1 MLSMT
6 QRTPHLGVNQI
17 FFWINYILS
26 EDIDWEKIQIYAYL
40 TVDSALCGILL
51 LGIYDLFECYQ
62 SIMVLFA
69 TAILLDKI

>member
-51 LGIYDLFECYQ
+51 LSICDLFECHQ
-62 SIMVLFA
+62 SIMVLLA